1 MQVDNI
7 SIFCFVLFLCVTGG
21 WGDNYHKSGLFET
34 CHIKK
39 ISVDYHHRILIAPPN
54 NELFLKKVWSSRI
67 FCRRTYKYRISYKS
81 FHFRC
86 NSIKDL
92 NFRIHSF
99 TACFKLI
106 NNQISLSFKNILTSF
121 SSSISFL
128 LLLYWDGLTNLAKVI
143 IVTPLSVL
151 DPSASAGVDAAW
163 SFLLVMGIIMAS

>member
-1 MQVDNI
+1 MDRCIN
-7 SIFCFVLFLCVTGG
+7 VLQCLEMLNT
-21 WGDNYHKSGLFET
+21 
-34 CHIKK
+34 
-39 ISVDYHHRILIAPPN
+39 PPN
-54 NELFLKKVWSSRI
+54 NKLFLKKVWSSRI

>member
-1 MQVDNI
+1 MEKYFYDI
-7 SIFCFVLFLCVTGG
+7 SQSAAPSKH
-21 WGDNYHKSGLFET
+21 HKSYGKSF
-34 CHIKK
+34 KK
-39 ISVDYHHRILIAPPN
+39 FSGGTTEQRAI
-54 NELFLKKVWSSRI
+54 LKKVWSSRI

>member
-1 MQVDNI
+1 MTQ
-7 SIFCFVLFLCVTGG
+7 SHLCHYTERPALAFVIILLGGCVINMRY
-21 WGDNYHKSGLFET
+21 DMR
-34 CHIKK
+34 CPHIWYDV
-39 ISVDYHHRILIAPPN
+39 IILKFI
-54 NELFLKKVWSSRI
+54 RI
-67 FCRRTYKYRISYKS
+67 FCRRTYKYHISYKS

-86 NSIKDL
+86 NSFKDL

>member
-1 MQVDNI
+1 MSCSYPTTHLSSVYMYLHI
-7 SIFCFVLFLCVTGG
+7 S
-21 WGDNYHKSGLFET
+21 
-34 CHIKK
+34 
-39 ISVDYHHRILIAPPN
+39 PPN
-54 NELFLKKVWSSRI
+54 NELFKKKVWSSRI

>member
-1 MQVDNI
+1 MRPKI
-7 SIFCFVLFLCVTGG
+7 LRKFSSIGYGG
-21 WGDNYHKSGLFET
+21 G
-34 CHIKK
+34 
-39 ISVDYHHRILIAPPN
+39 APPN

-67 FCRRTYKYRISYKS
+67 FCRRTYKYRISYNS